1 MFSLAVAGSLLLHIV
16 PREMGTSVLER
27 ILLVIHYIACAS
39 YSFVLQVPILRYIF
53 ASVVK
58 DVRTYV
64 YIDA

>member
-27 ILLVIHYIACAS
+27 ILVIHYIACAS